1 MSASSVA
8 AAHASH
14 PDGLPLPRRYWAIAA
29 IALGIAMSVLD
40 STIVN
45 VALPTI
51 ARDFRAT
58 AAASIWVINAY
69 QLAILLVLLP
79 FASLGEIIG
88 YRRVSQAGLAIFT
101 IASLGCAFA
110 PNLLALSLARVVQG
124 IGAAG
129 IMSVNGALVR
139 HIYPHARLGQ
149 GIGLNAMVVS
159 GSLALG
165 PTVASAILSVG
176 PWPWLFGVNVPIG
189 VAAMAV
195 GWTNLPRNLLSE
207 RRFDWLSALFNALA
221 FGLVI
226 TSVDVL
232 TRTRAKLA
240 GALEL
245 VAGLAVGAVLV
256 RRELVLPRPLVPFDL
271 LRKPLFAL
279 SVATSIGSFA
289 AQTLAFVSLPFLF
302 ETVMRHDQVMTGFLL
317 TPWPAAVG
325 VMAPIA
331 GWLADRFSTA
341 ILCAIGL
348 VLFGLGLV
356 ALAVMPLG
364 AAPLDIGWRMA
375 LCGVGFGFFQSPN
388 NRMMLGS
395 APRDRAG
402 AAGGMLG
409 TARLTGQTF
418 GAGLT
423 AIFLHFLGDRGE
435 VAALWAAA
443 GFAAVAAMVS
453 LTRTAVRAEAPT

>member
-1 MSASSVA
+1 
-8 AAHASH
+8 
-14 PDGLPLPRRYWAIAA
+14 
-29 IALGIAMSVLD
+29 
-40 STIVN
+40 
-45 VALPTI
+45 
-51 ARDFRAT
+51 
-58 AAASIWVINAY
+58 
-69 QLAILLVLLP
+69 
-79 FASLGEIIG
+79 
-88 YRRVSQAGLAIFT
+88 
-101 IASLGCAFA
+101 
-110 PNLLALSLARVVQG
+110 
-124 IGAAG
+124 
-129 IMSVNGALVR
+129 
-139 HIYPHARLGQ
+139 
-149 GIGLNAMVVS
+149 MVVS

-189 VAAMAV
+189 LAAMAV

-207 RRFDWLSALFNALA
+207 RRFDWLSALLNALA

-245 VAGLAVGAVLV
+245 IAGLAVGAVLV
-256 RRELVLPRPLVPFDL
+256 RRELALPRPLVPFDL

-325 VMAPIA
+325 AMAPIA

-395 APRDRAG
+395 APPDRAG
-402 AAGGMLG
+402 PAACWAPRGSP
-409 TARLTGQTF
+409 ARRSGP
-418 GAGLT
+418 A
-423 AIFLHFLGDRGE
+423 
-435 VAALWAAA
+435 
-443 GFAAVAAMVS
+443 
-453 LTRTAVRAEAPT
+453 

>member
-1 MSASSVA
+1 M
-8 AAHASH
+8 
-14 PDGLPLPRRYWAIAA
+14 PML
-29 IALGIAMSVLD
+29 
-40 STIVN
+40 
-45 VALPTI
+45 
-51 ARDFRAT
+51 T
-58 AAASIWVINAY
+58 AART
-69 QLAILLVLLP
+69 L
-79 FASLGEIIG
+79 
-88 YRRVSQAGLAIFT
+88 
-101 IASLGCAFA
+101 
-110 PNLLALSLARVVQG
+110 QG
-124 IGAAG
+124 FGAAG
-129 IMSVNGALVR
+129 VMSVNGALVR

-159 GSLALG
+159 ASLALG
-165 PTVASAILSVG
+165 PTIASAILSVG

-189 VAAMAV
+189 LAAMAV
-195 GWTNLPRNLLSE
+195 GWTNLPRNQLSE
-207 RRFDWLSALFNALA
+207 RRFDWLSAILNALA

-245 VAGLAVGAVLV
+245 IVGLAVTAVLV
-256 RRELVLPRPLVPFDL
+256 RRELGLPRPLVPFDL

-279 SVATSIGSFA
+279 SVATSIASFA

-325 VMAPIA
+325 AMAPIA

-348 VLFGLGLV
+348 ALFGLGLV

-364 AAPLDIGWRMA
+364 ATPTDIAWRMA

-409 TARLTGQTF
+409 AARLTGQTF
-418 GAGLT
+418 GAGMT

-435 VAALWAAA
+435 VAALWSAA
-443 GFAAVAAMVS
+443 GFATVAAMVS
-453 LTRTAVRAEAPT
+453 LTRTAVRAEA

>member
-1 MSASSVA
+1 M
-8 AAHASH
+8 
-14 PDGLPLPRRYWAIAA
+14 DLGLPIPQRYWAMLV
-29 IALGIAMSVLD
+29 IALSLTLAVLD
-40 STIVN
+40 SAIAN

-51 ARDFRAT
+51 ARDFG
-58 AAASIWVINAY
+58 AAPSESIWIVNAY
-69 QLAILLVLLP
+69 QLAIVTSLLP
-79 FASLGEIIG
+79 LASLGEIVG
-88 YRRVSQAGLAIFT
+88 YRRIFRAGLALFIV
-101 IASLGCAFA
+101 ASFA
-110 PNLLALSLARVVQG
+110 CALSRSMAMLTAARTLQG
-124 IGAAG
+124 LGAAG
-129 IMSVNGALVR
+129 VMSVNGALVR

-149 GIGLNAMVVS
+149 GIGFNAMVVS
-159 GSLALG
+159 ASLALG

-176 PWPWLFGVNVPIG
+176 PWPWLFGVNVPTG
-189 VAAMAV
+189 LAAMAV
-195 GWTNLPRNLLSE
+195 GWTNLPRNQLSE
-207 RRFDWLSALFNALA
+207 RRFDWLSALLNALA

-232 TRTRAKLA
+232 TRTRAKLV

-245 VAGLAVGAVLV
+245 IAGLAVSAVLV
-256 RRELVLPRPLVPFDL
+256 RRELALPRPLVPFDL

-279 SVATSIGSFA
+279 SVATSIASFA

-302 ETVMRHDQVMTGFLL
+302 ETVMRHGQVTTGFLL

-325 VMAPIA
+325 AMAPVA

-348 VLFGLGLV
+348 ALFGFGLV

-364 AAPLDIGWRMA
+364 AAPFDIGWRMA

-443 GFAAVAAMVS
+443 AFAAVAAMVS
-453 LTRTAVRAEAPT
+453 LTRTAVRGEAAA